1 MGSGGRAAFLSTT
14 LRGTL
19 MSAYV
24 VITREKTLDP
34 AKLEEYKQVAP
45 ATFDQRPVV
54 MLASHGRREVLEGPA
69 LEDILI
75 LEFTGYDEALAWY
88 RSPAYQAVSET
99 RLQGGDYRIIVTEGL
114 PQI

>member
-1 MGSGGRAAFLSTT
+1 
-14 LRGTL
+14 

-34 AKLEEYKQVAP
+34 AKLEEYKQSAP
-45 ATFDQRPVV
+45 AVFERYPAV
-54 MLASHGRREVLEGPA
+54 MLASHGRREVVEGPA

-88 RSPAYQAVSET
+88 RSPAYQAISET
-99 RLQGGDYRIIVTEGL
+99 RLKGGDYRIIITEGL
-114 PQI
+114 SSV